1 MLTSSW
7 LLEILKESPQLSRI
21 TTNSNN
27 LIALFNDDEIGKYL
41 KKIIKELD
49 VYKHPQP
56 SFNNSNEMK
65 KFCKI
70 FSNIEQ
76 LTCYVIQS
84 NDIVFLINHLSKLST
99 INVYLPSLGD
109 HDYFSVLF
117 EEELCRLNFIF
128 RVKSIEVKVLELS
141 IWIDRNMNWSSIID
155 LLIILL
161 RFVFRLDIKKFTCL

>member
-1 MLTSSW
+1 MLTSSL

-84 NDIVFLINHLSKLST
+84 IDIVF
-99 INVYLPSLGD
+99 
-109 HDYFSVLF
+109 F
-117 EEELCRLNFIF
+117 
-128 RVKSIEVKVLELS
+128 
-141 IWIDRNMNWSSIID
+141 
-155 LLIILL
+155 
-161 RFVFRLDIKKFTCL
+161 